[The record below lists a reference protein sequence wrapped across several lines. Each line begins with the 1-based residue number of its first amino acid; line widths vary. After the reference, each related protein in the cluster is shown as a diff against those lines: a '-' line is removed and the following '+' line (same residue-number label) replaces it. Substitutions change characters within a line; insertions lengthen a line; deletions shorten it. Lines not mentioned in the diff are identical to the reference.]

1 MHEETSPPDISKNLL
16 GQACPMNVVYAK
28 VELAKLRKG
37 QLLEL
42 ILEEGAAIGNV
53 TQSLE
58 REGHALLRK
67 THLQDGNWSLLF
79 RKGGLPD

>member
-1 MHEETSPPDISKNLL
+1 MHEENTHPDVRKSLL

-28 VELAKLRKG
+28 VELAKLGTG

-58 REGHALLRK
+58 REGHTLLGK
-67 THLQDGNWSLLF
+67 TRLQDGNWSLLF
-79 RKGGLPD
+79 RKGNPKG